1 MSQLN
6 SLLSDDNQTTL
17 YSDYFSNICTVV
29 YSDSQGSR
37 VKSPCILTERT
48 VRDGPMNIFIGSPV
62 HFWLTKIL
70 VMDFLRLFSRKKI
83 LRFDRKR
90 SILIDIDDMFVAP
103 TGLKMIKDDVQ
114 VSKSIHTDRI

>member
-1 MSQLN
+1 
-6 SLLSDDNQTTL
+6 
-17 YSDYFSNICTVV
+17 
-29 YSDSQGSR
+29 
-37 VKSPCILTERT
+37 
-48 VRDGPMNIFIGSPV
+48 MNIFIGSPV